1 MRIAVLILC
10 IVIPSLSFSQNANDS
25 FHFGNISKRELEMTE
40 CDFDKNAEALVL
52 FDVEEIKCSIYT
64 FAANAEII
72 RHVRIKILK
81 DKGMEEANIKILYFS
96 YKKVE
101 TVKNIV
107 AQTYNLDRS
116 GNLIISKLEK
126 KNIYDKEVS
135 KNISQKIFTFPE
147 VKKGSVLEYSYT
159 IASTLDLGL
168 RNWEFQTTI
177 PVKFSRI
184 SITTP
189 YNLNLSMVP
198 VCTMPVSKEKL
209 EIHGDNVNKF
219 MMANIPAIREE
230 PFMSS
235 EKDYVQ
241 RLEINV
247 LSIFAGYR
255 FITLTNTWASL
266 VGELERSEDFGE
278 QLTKPIPRTDTL
290 RQLMDKADSSYQKMA
305 DIFIYV
311 RNHMDWNGNA
321 GIWAQNGVLTAWEN
335 KKGNSGDI
343 NLILINLLR
352 TAGIHANPILVS
364 SHENGMINQL
374 TPGYEQFDNVM
385 AYVKINQHIYVLDAS
400 DKYATPNIVPW
411 DVMFTYGILI
421 EKEGLNGWRWCSLWN
436 ENQIFNHVVVMNA
449 DIDQEGV
456 MKGTSTIYS
465 LGYSRS
471 RRIGVLKSGKE
482 KYIEKYCATTNPEI
496 KVDSVIFKNE
506 SIDTLPLEQHIY
518 FIQNLSS
525 TGDYRF
531 FKTNPFTGYETNPF
545 TSDTRFSDIFFGANQ
560 KFTLVVNINLPEG
573 YGLESLPKNT
583 TLIMH
588 DTSIIFRRIFQAGD
602 DKFSMRTTIEFK
614 KPFYKVNDYDI
625 FREFFKRFFDLL
637 NEQVV
642 IRKKQ

>member
-1 MRIAVLILC
+1 
-10 IVIPSLSFSQNANDS
+10 
-25 FHFGNISKRELEMTE
+25 MTE
-40 CDFDKNAEALVL
+40 CDFDKNAEAVVI
-52 FDVEEIKCSIYT
+52 FDVEEIKCSIFT

-81 DKGMEEANIKILYFS
+81 DKGMEEANIKILYYS

-101 TVKNIV
+101 IVKNIV

-116 GNLIISKLEK
+116 GNLVISKLEK

-168 RNWEFQTTI
+168 RDWEFQKTI
-177 PVKFSRI
+177 PVKFSRV

-198 VCTMPVSKEKL
+198 VCTMPISKEKL
-209 EIHGDNVNKF
+209 EIHGDNVYKF

-241 RLEINV
+241 RLELNV
-247 LSIFAGYR
+247 ISIFAIDR
-255 FITLTNTWASL
+255 LIVLSNTWSSL
-266 VGELERSEDFGE
+266 IKELQGSEDFGE
-278 QLTKPIPRTDTL
+278 QLTKFIPRTDTL
-290 RQLMDKADSSYQKMA
+290 RQLMDKVDSPYQKMA
-305 DIFIYV
+305 NIFCYV

-343 NLILINLLR
+343 NLILISLLR

-385 AYVKINQHIYVLDAS
+385 AYVKINQQIYVLDAS
-400 DKYATPNIVPW
+400 YKYASPNTVPW
-411 DVMFTYGILI
+411 DVMFTYGIVI
-421 EKEGLNGWRWCSLWN
+421 EKEGLNEWRWCSLWN
-436 ENQIFNHVVVMNA
+436 ENQIFNSVVVLNA
-449 DIDQEGV
+449 DIDQEGI
-456 MKGTSTIYS
+456 MKGTSTVYS
-465 LGYSRS
+465 LGYARS
-471 RRIGVLKSGKE
+471 RRIRVLKSGKE
-482 KYIEKYCATTNPEI
+482 KFIEKYCATANPEI
-496 KVDSVIFKNE
+496 KVDSVTIKNE
-506 SIDTLPLEQHIY
+506 AIDTLPMEQNIY
-518 FIQNLSS
+518 FIQTLSS
-525 TGDYRF
+525 TGDYRY

-560 KFTLVVNINLPEG
+560 KFTQVVNINLPEG
-573 YGLESLPKNT
+573 YDLESLPKNT
-583 TLIMH
+583 TMIMP
-588 DTSIIFRRIFQAGD
+588 DTSIILRRILQVGD
-602 DKFSMRTTIEFK
+602 GKFSMRTTIEFK
-614 KPFYKVNDYDI
+614 KPFYKVTDYDI
-625 FREFFKRFFDLL
+625 FREFFKRSIDLL